1 MRGGSVAK
9 RFPIAT
15 LAWGNLTRQ
24 RVRTGL
30 AMVGITIGVVAI
42 ASLGLFGVTLE
53 QYFLSDFQDAA
64 RTVYVGPGEDL
75 EGGLDEDHVAALE
88 RRSEYPVYAVKAGG
102 GNASGRGGST
112 NVQTVWVD
120 GTGEFVDVRRGSI
133 PTDWRSGALVGAEVA
148 SETGVTVGEGIRI
161 DGHVHRV
168 RAVLGEESR
177 GSTLNP
183 DDKVFLPERYVR
195 SEAFAYAFIRAENPP
210 AAFET
215 ANRIDRQLNTERN
228 ERYSVRSAER
238 IIQQFN
244 DQLGIIRTFL
254 LGVGAI
260 ALLVAAVSI
269 LNVMLM
275 STIERK
281 EEIGVLR
288 AVGYHRLDVL
298 RLVLS
303 EAVLL
308 GVVGAGAG
316 VVLSVLLGMGI
327 NQLLLGDPMA
337 FGTGSAGAIGRGF
350 VVGVVASLV
359 SGVYPAWKA
368 ASAQPVEA
376 LRD

>member
-1 MRGGSVAK
+1 MTGGSLTK

-24 RVRTGL
+24 RVRTLL

-88 RRSEYPVYAVKAGG
+88 RRSEFPVYAVRSGA
-102 GNASGRGGST
+102 GNATGRAGST
-112 NVQTVWVD
+112 NVRTVTVD
-120 GTGEFVDVRRGSI
+120 GPGEFVDVRQGAI
-133 PTDWRSGALVGAEVA
+133 PPDWRSGALVGDDVAED
-148 SETGVTVGEGIRI
+148 TGVTVGEGLRI
-161 DGHVHRV
+161 DGRVYRV
-168 RAVLGEESR
+168 RAVLAEQSR

-195 SEAFAYAFIRAENPP
+195 TESFAYAFIRAENPP

-215 ANRIDRQLNTERN
+215 ANRIDRQLNTDRT
-228 ERYSVRSAER
+228 ERYAVRSAEQ
-238 IIQQFN
+238 IIQRFN
-244 DQLGIIRTFL
+244 EQLGIIRTFL

-337 FGTGSAGAIGRGF
+337 FGAGSVGALGRGF
-350 VVGVVASLV
+350 AVGVVASLV

-368 ASAQPVEA
+368 ASAPPVEA